1 MSRGTAPMDAKRSRH
16 SGLCAWAWASRRSRR
31 NHCSRASRSGGSQ
44 GARSMAPGMPS
55 SIASLGMASVIGASP
70 ATADN

>member
-1 MSRGTAPMDAKRSRH
+1 MSRGTAPMDTKRSRH
-16 SGLCAWAWASRRSRR
+16 SGLFAWAWASRRSRL

-44 GARSMAPGMPS
+44 GARSMAPGMLNS
-55 SIASLGMASVIGASP
+55 VASVGPANVIRASP